1 MQALCCPRR
10 RAELR
15 RGCPR
20 SWATA
25 ARCPAIA
32 RCRIWPQRRWQFE
45 FRNRA
50 SVCRYARSPW
60 FCLRASQPSAAFGR
74 TCAFGKRSGFIVG
87 EILTISAR
95 IKPCKGTIHAVRH
108 CVKDGPAARQAGRAL
123 DVLVRLQRART
134 IAPNGVEI
142 KLRIPRTS
150 TRRRPRN
157 LTHCLIP
164 TQPDDENQERRGAR
178 NKSRKTG
185 QGPREAR
192 PRRVI
197 PPRPPHQARAD

>member
-1 MQALCCPRR
+1 M
-10 RAELR
+10 
-15 RGCPR
+15 
-20 SWATA
+20 
-25 ARCPAIA
+25 
-32 RCRIWPQRRWQFE
+32 
-45 FRNRA
+45 
-50 SVCRYARSPW
+50 
-60 FCLRASQPSAAFGR
+60 
-74 TCAFGKRSGFIVG
+74 
-87 EILTISAR
+87 
-95 IKPCKGTIHAVRH
+95 RH

-185 QGPREAR
+185 ERPREAR
-192 PRRVI
+192 PRRFVSQGPSDEARTNRSRHSAI
-197 PPRPPHQARAD
+197 HLDDGVEGAMGEGRGQCINQIVAARLRHCYYHGLQAIDATSARRRGGLVSHRSIQPARPRHRRERT